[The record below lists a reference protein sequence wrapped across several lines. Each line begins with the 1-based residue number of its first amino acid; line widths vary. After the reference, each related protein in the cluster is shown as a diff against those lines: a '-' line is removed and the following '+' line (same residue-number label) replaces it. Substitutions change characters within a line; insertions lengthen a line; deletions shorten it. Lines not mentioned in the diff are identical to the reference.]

1 MIIRRS
7 PHDPSVFFIISQDF
21 LNFHRRHSHARKT
34 RKNQC
39 HASARPQKA
48 AYTVYSYDGGALS
61 GTEVASALGKDPER
75 CFKTLVTVGK
85 TGGHYVFMIPVAAE
99 LDLRKAASAAGEKS
113 VAMLPQKELLPLTG
127 YIHGGCS
134 PIGMKK
140 QFPTFADATIADGET
155 VCFSGGRVGLQ
166 IETTLAVLQSVVPVT
181 LADLTV

>member
-1 MIIRRS
+1 MHEKHEKTNAMRQL
-7 PHDPSVFFIISQDF
+7 D
-21 LNFHRRHSHARKT
+21 RK
-34 RKNQC
+34 
-39 HASARPQKA
+39 KA
-48 AYTVYSYDGGALS
+48 VYTVYSYDGGALS
-61 GTEVASALGKDPER
+61 GTEVASALGKAPER

-140 QFPTFADATIADGET
+140 QFPTFIDETAQLYDEIGVSAGCRGCQVLLDPMQLTDYVNATL
-155 VCFSGGRVGLQ
+155 C
-166 IETTLAVLQSVVPVT
+166 
-181 LADLTV
+181 DLTE

>member
-1 MIIRRS
+1 MHEKHEKTNAMRQL
-7 PHDPSVFFIISQDF
+7 D
-21 LNFHRRHSHARKT
+21 RK
-34 RKNQC
+34 
-39 HASARPQKA
+39 KA
-48 AYTVYSYDGGALS
+48 VYTVHSYDGGALS
-61 GTEVASALGKDPER
+61 GTEVASALGKAPER

-140 QFPTFADATIADGET
+140 MFPTVLHESAADCESIYVSAGKIGYQVQLSPSD
-155 VCFSGGRVGLQ
+155 LQ
-166 IETTLAVLQSVVPVT
+166 KMLPMELCDVIK
-181 LADLTV
+181 

>member
-1 MIIRRS
+1 MHEKHEKTNAMRQL
-7 PHDPSVFFIISQDF
+7 D
-21 LNFHRRHSHARKT
+21 RK
-34 RKNQC
+34 
-39 HASARPQKA
+39 KA
-48 AYTVYSYDGGALS
+48 VYTVYSYDGGALS

-140 QFPTFADATIADGET
+140 QFPTFIDET
-155 VCFSGGRVGLQ
+155 AQLYDEIGVSAGCRGCQ
-166 IETTLAVLQSVVPVT
+166 VLLDPMR
-181 LADLTV
+181 LADYVNATLCDLTE

>member
-1 MIIRRS
+1 MHEKHEKTNAMRQL
-7 PHDPSVFFIISQDF
+7 D
-21 LNFHRRHSHARKT
+21 RK
-34 RKNQC
+34 
-39 HASARPQKA
+39 KA
-48 AYTVYSYDGGALS
+48 VYTVHSYDGGALS
-61 GTEVASALGKDPER
+61 GTEVASALGKAPER

-140 QFPTFADATIADGET
+140 QFPTFIDETAQLYDEIGVSAGCRGCQVLLDPMQLTDYVNATL
-155 VCFSGGRVGLQ
+155 C
-166 IETTLAVLQSVVPVT
+166 
-181 LADLTV
+181 DLTE

>member
-1 MIIRRS
+1 MHEKHEKTNAMRQL
-7 PHDPSVFFIISQDF
+7 D
-21 LNFHRRHSHARKT
+21 RK
-34 RKNQC
+34 
-39 HASARPQKA
+39 KA
-48 AYTVYSYDGGALS
+48 AYTVHSYDGGALS
-61 GTEVASALGKDPER
+61 GTEVA
-75 CFKTLVTVGK
+75 
-85 TGGHYVFMIPVAAE
+85 AA